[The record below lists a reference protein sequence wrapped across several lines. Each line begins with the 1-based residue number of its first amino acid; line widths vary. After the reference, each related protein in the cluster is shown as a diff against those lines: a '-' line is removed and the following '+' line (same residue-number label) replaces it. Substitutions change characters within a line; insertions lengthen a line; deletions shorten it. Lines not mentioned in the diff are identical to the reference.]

1 MLIILALQVWHWER
15 LKLSVLWSAWH
26 KNVTMKK
33 QKKRKYLEV
42 KNKNIWSSIKWE
54 NLVSFSCYHDHD
66 KEDEA

>member
-33 QKKRKYLEV
+33 QKKEIFGGKKQKYLE
-42 KNKNIWSSIKWE
+42 
-54 NLVSFSCYHDHD
+54 FH
-66 KEDEA
+66 